1 LWFRMPRLEGDP
13 EESFGRIVHNKFLGL
28 LYRDDHW
35 QVSLNIPKGS
45 HPEVKA
51 AGLPVLRRALAEVL
65 PEFAGHLEDLQD
77 WKQFSLLSVEPSR
90 LGRWHRRAA
99 ALYRRRSTRHVPRP
113 RRGHQLRHLQ
123 DAVAAANV
131 LTRPLHAYQKHG
143 TMVDERYLAKVQRQR
158 ELPIRVIQKL
168 QESGIRSMANV
179 FSGKPAMSPAVRR
192 LLRAPVI
199 RGLLARVIGLG
210 LWRMRVCNAPP
221 SGRRRAS
228 SRKSITT
235 SSNGG
240 VHQPRFYLCSQG
252 TRNGTPRW

>member
-1 LWFRMPRLEGDP
+1 MPRLEGDP
-13 EESFGRIVHNKFLGL
+13 EESFGRIAYNKSLGV

-35 QVSLNIPKGS
+35 QISLNIPKGS
-45 HPEVKA
+45 YPEVKA
-51 AGLPVLRRALAEVL
+51 AGLPALRCALAEVL

-77 WKQFSLLSVEPSR
+77 WKQFSLLSVESSR
-90 LGRWHRRAA
+90 LGRWHGRGLLFIGDAA
-99 ALYRRRSTRHVPRP
+99 HVMSPALGV
-113 RRGHQLRHLQ
+113 GINFAIK

-168 QESGIRSMANV
+168 QESGSRSMANV

-210 LWRMRVCNAPP
+210 LWRVRVRNAPP

-228 SRKSITT
+228 S
-235 SSNGG
+235 
-240 VHQPRFYLCSQG
+240 
-252 TRNGTPRW
+252 